1 MFSLLVAKA
10 IKVLTTHQVQVLV
23 KRRANKQNIYE
34 FQTITVA
41 AKFLYFFLIFFQKH
55 KQQSEKKEEKEDKKE
70 NQAKSQEA
78 EQAAYP
84 AKIYTRKCS
93 TQAMPTTTA
102 AAAAEAAATVTWV
115 EIVVVQTRQ
124 LLNYLA

>member
-41 AKFLYFFLIFFQKH
+41 AKF
-55 KQQSEKKEEKEDKKE
+55 QQREKKEEKEDKKE

-102 AAAAEAAATVTWV
+102 AAEAAATVT
-115 EIVVVQTRQ
+115 
-124 LLNYLA
+124 

>member
-55 KQQSEKKEEKEDKKE
+55 KQQREKKEEKEDKKE
-70 NQAKSQEA
+70 NRAKSQEA

-93 TQAMPTTTA
+93 TQAMPTTTG
-102 AAAAEAAATVTWV
+102 AAEAAATVTWV